1 MRLTKAEWTSH
12 VSAWRSSGSSARAY
26 CEERELKVSSL
37 RYWSGRIRRES
48 REALDDAFDDS
59 PPRFAKVRTP
69 ERSAAGARAA
79 APIRVV
85 VSEVA
90 VEVPVDFDAETLRR
104 VLDVL
109 GGGGR

>member
-1 MRLTKAEWTSH
+1 M
-12 VSAWRSSGSSARAY
+12 Y
-26 CEERELKVSSL
+26 CEEQALKVSSL

-48 REALDDAFDDS
+48 REALDDAFEAS
-59 PPRFAKVRTP
+59 TPRFAKVRTP
-69 ERSAAGARAA
+69 KRATPETASA

-85 VSEVA
+85 LGETA